1 MKSIQ
6 DYLKKTKDIN
16 YNSWFIFS
24 GLSNLEASSEWMK
37 NIDEIKKEKLQ
48 KTRKQQG

>member
-6 DYLKKTKDIN
+6 DYLKQSKDIN
-16 YNSWFIFS
+16 YNSWHKFS

-37 NIDEIKKEKLQ
+37 NIDEIKKTK
-48 KTRKQQG
+48 KNNPKK